1 MSGKAPP
8 ASWQKWVTF
17 SKMDSLADEVL
28 NRLLLHNSSFI
39 LHPSSFLPVPTF
51 IETQFPIARLSA
63 ESYKERKAT
72 NSQTLTGLGRWWG
85 RKPLILVRAS
95 ILGMLMPASGSAKR
109 DREIFLKILT
119 MDDTGALARWRAE
132 KRFSVSELGV
142 LATRT
147 EKAEWNELDGDWEAA
162 REEVKRLRLA
172 SKTVAKGDREAKERA
187 RAAIDAAVGEADR
200 CGQDL
205 QAFVG
210 ELQVRCFHRLT
221 YTERIT
227 RCDRP
232 ENIEGPTPKA
242 WADINAHL
250 GTFATSLPEL
260 VEQLGRRAFGHTP
273 RVGDAFCG
281 GGSIPFE
288 AARIGCEAFG
298 SDLNPVAGLLTWAS
312 LNLVGGGA
320 SLQEEVMRVQAE
332 ALAEADRQV
341 TDWGIEHNERGERAE
356 AFLYCVEV
364 KPEGCEH
371 FIPLAPSWLVGESLR
386 SAIQWERVL
395 GSEQLSPTFISVS
408 NEELAEWKGDS
419 KRNITPKNA
428 TVVDSRVI
436 DPFNRDR
443 SWSVESLRGPDGL
456 RRWTSDDIVPRVGDV
471 FQERLYCIRWVKTI
485 IDPDGTVREIRRYA
499 APDEADLRRDARVLA
514 LIRERFADWQR
525 LGFIP
530 SKPIISGYNTEQPI
544 RERGW
549 THWHHLF
556 TPRQLLVNGLLSS
569 CAHRR
574 AEDRSVSG
582 AVLLGVGRLANWN
595 SRLCRWHVRGIA
607 IDKGEDVFSNQAL
620 NTLFNFSCRPLNAL
634 ADTWALFSKLKNIR
648 IPQPNL
654 VESRDARD
662 VRETCDFWITDPPY
676 ADAVNYHELGDFFLA
691 WYDKQ
696 LVRAFPEWTPDA
708 RAELAVRGD
717 GEDFRR
723 SMVEIYKNLA
733 RHMPDNGLQMVQFT
747 HQDPG
752 VWADLG
758 MILWAAGLKATAA
771 WTISTETEAV
781 GIKKGNYVTGTVCLV
796 LRKRVSPDPGFLDE
810 VYPLVEDE
818 VRRQIAS
825 MQALDEDGEPNFN
838 DADYQLAAY
847 AAALKVLTQY
857 ATLDG
862 KDVEHEVFA
871 VRDRNAKSDFQI
883 VIERAITIACD
894 ILIPRGLDA
903 SWRELSLVERYYLR
917 ALDIE
922 SRGERRKG
930 MYEELARGFGVTDI
944 RPLLKSDQANG
955 TRMHT
960 PSGFAATGLT
970 QVSEATTETLPARR
984 GRAAT
989 GATHPFAPSALRHL
1003 LFAIRETTAA
1013 DNSPEP
1019 GRQYLRDTFGQGYW
1033 SLRERFVGLLEW
1045 LAALGNAEGMNEWIA
1060 DSEAARILAG
1070 RLRNDHA

>member
-1 MSGKAPP
+1 M
-8 ASWQKWVTF
+8 
-17 SKMDSLADEVL
+17 
-28 NRLLLHNSSFI
+28 
-39 LHPSSFLPVPTF
+39 PSF

-63 ESYKERKAT
+63 ESYKERKA
-72 NSQTLTGLGRWWG
+72 NNGQTLTRLGKWWG

-95 ILGMLMPASGSAKR
+95 ILGMLMPASGDPKR

-119 MDDTGALARWRAE
+119 MDDDGAWQRCKGEIPVGARRDAASPEIQEEYFTARGWQRGLTDEE
-132 KRFSVSELGV
+132 K
-142 LATRT
+142 
-147 EKAEWNELDGDWEAA
+147 EAA
-162 REEVKRLRLA
+162 CARIWESLDADERKALDDQRRRPVP
-172 SKTVAKGDREAKERA
+172 DRATF
-187 RAAIDAAVGEADR
+187 DA
-200 CGQDL
+200 
-205 QAFVG
+205 
-210 ELQVRCFHRLT
+210 LT
-221 YTERIT
+221 YAERIT
-227 RCDRP
+227 HCERP
-232 ENIEGPTPKA
+232 ENIEGPTPEA
-242 WADINAHL
+242 WTEINAHL
-250 GTFATSLPEL
+250 GTTASSLPEL
-260 VEQLGRRAFGHTP
+260 VEQLGQRTFGHTP

-312 LNLVGGGA
+312 LHLLGGGRA
-320 SLQEEVMRVQAE
+320 VQEEVMRVQAE

-341 TDWGIEHNERGERAE
+341 TEWGIEHNAAGERAD
-356 AFLYCVEV
+356 AYLYCVEV
-364 KPEGCEH
+364 KPEGCDY
-371 FIPLAPSWLVGESLR
+371 FIPLAPSWLVGEKSKVVCRWHRVAGSDRLQPEMAIV
-386 SAIQWERVL
+386 SADEVKAYKDKKDA
-395 GSEQLSPTFISVS
+395 S
-408 NEELAEWKGDS
+408 
-419 KRNITPKNA
+419 
-428 TVVDSRVI
+428 VVDSRVI

-443 SWSVESLRGPDGL
+443 SWSVEALRGADGL
-456 RRWTSDDIVPRVGDV
+456 RRWTNDDLMPRSGDV
-471 FQERLYCIRWVKTI
+471 FQERIYCIRWVKTVTG
-485 IDPDGTVREIRRYA
+485 PDGKTREIRRYA
-499 APDEADLRRDARVLA
+499 APDEADLQREARVLD
-514 LIRERFADWQR
+514 LLRERFADWQSH
-525 LGFIP
+525 GFIP
-530 SKPIISGYNTEQPI
+530 SKPIPESGAETDRLF

-549 THWHHLF
+549 THWHQLF
-556 TPRQLLVNGLLSS
+556 TPRQLLTHGLL
-569 CAHRR
+569 
-574 AEDRSVSG
+574 AEISG
-582 AVLLGVGRLANWN
+582 RLADSKEAKGAFLLSLGRLANWD
-595 SRLCRWHVRGIA
+595 SRLCQWMADTAH
-607 IDKGEDVFSNQAL
+607 ECTNYVFSNQAI
-620 NTLFNFSCRPLNAL
+620 NTLFNWGHRPL
-634 ADTWALFSKLKNIR
+634 SKLDTAWPLFVKTSNFR
-648 IPQPNL
+648 AHQGTVFL
-654 VESRDARD
+654 SDARD
-662 VRETCDFWITDPPY
+662 LRETCDLWVTDPPY

-696 LVRAFPEWTPDA
+696 LARAFPDWTPDA

-771 WTISTETEAV
+771 WTISTETEAA

-796 LRKRVSPDPGFLDE
+796 LRKRVSPEPGFLDE

-871 VRDRNAKSDFQI
+871 VRDRNTKSDFQI

-960 PSGFAATGLT
+960 PSGFAASGLAQMSGEGNT
-970 QVSEATTETLPARR
+970 DALPARR
-984 GRAAT
+984 GRASA
-989 GATHPFAPSALRHL
+989 GAPHPFAGSPLRHL
-1003 LFAIRETTAA
+1003 LFAIRETTAT

-1033 SLRERFVGLLEW
+1033 ALRERFVSLLEW
-1045 LAALGNAEGMNEWIA
+1045 LAALGNAEGMNEWVA